1 MLIRVEFGPHGVAIR
16 GNLERPCTFRRP
28 EQLLMR
34 LFRWNVLE
42 TLSRSKRRSTRR
54 WTIVA
59 VPLRSQML
67 YPVELRAP
75 RRAGNLRRKRA
86 AVK

>member
-1 MLIRVEFGPHGVAIR
+1 MLIRVEFGLHGVAIR

-42 TLSRSKRRSTRR
+42 TLSRSK
-54 WTIVA
+54 
-59 VPLRSQML
+59 
-67 YPVELRAP
+67 
-75 RRAGNLRRKRA
+75 
-86 AVK
+86 